1 MTSLKTTSRVQHP
14 QTVIRARAMLKST
27 ALRVMRAVIAGDA
40 RVAEYIATIVRV
52 AVNASNVMVALYVPS
67 AMATR
72 VVHVRNAAVL
82 EIVRI
87 VAVAP
92 NAISAMVSDKSIMD
106 ITLTTG
112 RNVLYA
118 AEVEGVFIVLEGNA
132 GIVKEQEYG
141 NATFVVETERVTHVR
156 VADYAGDVK
165 ETHQIAM
172 FV

>member
-1 MTSLKTTSRVQHP
+1 
-14 QTVIRARAMLKST
+14 
-27 ALRVMRAVIAGDA
+27 MRAVNVIDVK
-40 RVAEYIATIVRV
+40 VAENTATNAL
-52 AVNASNVMVALYVPS
+52 AVVTASSVMAALYVPS

-92 NAISAMVSDKSIMD
+92 NAINAMVSDKSIMD

-118 AEVEGVFIVLEGNA
+118 AEVEGVFNVLEGNA

-141 NATFVVETERVTHVR
+141 NAAFVVETERATHVM
-156 VADYAGDVK
+156 VADCARFVK
-165 ETHQIAM
+165 GTRHIAM
-172 FV
+172 FVLTVMESAPRVKVRVIHGNTVLMQT

>member
-1 MTSLKTTSRVQHP
+1 
-14 QTVIRARAMLKST
+14 
-27 ALRVMRAVIAGDA
+27 
-40 RVAEYIATIVRV
+40 
-52 AVNASNVMVALYVPS
+52 MVALYVPS